1 MPEFEYRCPSP
12 LFAHTIISTVRADSI
27 VCDTHLLRASR
38 RFSFAIKSSFPE
50 HYNAAVGQH
59 VSSEQQFKDKL
70 KEAAEV
76 QSIEMGYT
84 ADYEYI
90 PREDMHPS
98 TFGVTEEGL
107 YEQEKRHHDH
117 IAAGGKPIT

>member
-1 MPEFEYRCPSP
+1 VIYEYRCARGHETLVDFRGDEYPCQSP
-12 LFAHTIISTVRADSI
+12 WCAEAAR
-27 VCDTHLLRASR
+27 R
-38 RFSFAIKSSFPE
+38 RFSSNVKSSFPE
-50 HYNAAVGQH
+50 HYNAAVGKH
-59 VSSEQQFKDKL
+59 VSSEQGFKDDL
-70 KEAAEV
+70 KRAAEV

-98 TFGVTEEGL
+98 TFGVTEEGI

-117 IAAGGKPIT
+117 VAAGGEPIT

>member
-1 MPEFEYRCPSP
+1 MTWFDYVCPVHGR
-12 LFAHTIISTVRADSI
+12 FTHDVRADRLI
-27 VCDTHLLRASR
+27 CVYVTCGETCTR
-38 RFSFAIKSSFPE
+38 RFSFAVKPTFPE
-50 HYNAAVGQH
+50 HYNAAVGKH
-59 VSSEQQFKDKL
+59 VSSEQSFKDEL
-70 KEAAEV
+70 KRAAEV

-98 TFGVTEEGL
+98 TFGVTEEGI